1 MALKDILVV
10 VASDPACATRLDVAG
25 DLAAAFEAHLTGLFV
40 MILPVVPGHIAVEIP
55 AAVYDL
61 PRRRGQERAAEAER
75 RFRAHADRLGLAHEW
90 RALEGDL
97 IDITRLHAR
106 YVDLTIVGQGT
117 DLADAPP
124 DLAVLP
130 EELALGVGRPVLVVP
145 RYGTFPT
152 VGERVLVAWNG
163 SREAT
168 RAVNDALPILK
179 RARKVTL
186 LTMNPVEAAVPRAPG
201 ADIAL
206 HLARHQ
212 VTAEAAATRATD
224 IEVGDVLL
232 SYAADIGA
240 DLIVMGAYGHS
251 RLREMVLGG
260 ATRHVLQHMTVPVLL
275 SH

>member
-1 MALKDILVV
+1 MALKDLLVV
-10 VASDPACATRLDVAG
+10 VANDPACATRLDVAG
-25 DLAAAFEAHLTGLFV
+25 DLATSCGAHLTGLFV
-40 MILPVVPGHIAVEIP
+40 MALPVVPGYIAVELP
-55 AAVYDL
+55 AEVHDL
-61 PRRRGQERAAEAER
+61 RRRRWQEGAAEAER
-75 RFRAHADRLGLAHEW
+75 LFRARADRTGIAHEW

-97 IDITRLHAR
+97 IGTTMLHAR
-106 YVDLTIVGQGT
+106 YTDLTIVGQGVDLGDASR
-117 DLADAPP
+117 DLAA
-124 DLAVLP
+124 LP

-152 VGERVLVAWNG
+152 VGARVLVAWNG

-168 RAVNDALPILK
+168 RAVNDALPILQ
-179 RARKVTL
+179 RAKKVTL
-186 LTMNPVEAAVPRAPG
+186 LSMNPKEVIALRVPG

-212 VTAEAAATRATD
+212 VTVEAAATRATD

-260 ATRHVLQHMTVPVLL
+260 ATRHILRHMTVPVLM